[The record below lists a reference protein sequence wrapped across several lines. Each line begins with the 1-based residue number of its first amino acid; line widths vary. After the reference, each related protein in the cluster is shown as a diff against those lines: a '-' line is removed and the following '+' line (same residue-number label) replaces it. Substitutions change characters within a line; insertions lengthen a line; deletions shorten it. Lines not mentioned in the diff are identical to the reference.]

1 MKLIICNSL
10 PTSRLFGEKVD
21 ANWYADAGM
30 DVEFWDLAPV
40 FVPAEKLQQYY
51 AGAGDY
57 QYQGPKHRMI
67 GSLRELEAAIS
78 GHKDALFWHLSRF
91 DRMHDD
97 DDDLIDLFNQYCVR
111 YVFQHFDPHEHDASL
126 RGRVRWI
133 VRELRQLWYAR
144 RCKPVAVVTSGSLGR
159 KQVQRRYPSARV
171 ISIPSVKVWW
181 AESVSAQPDNYV
193 VFVDET
199 YAFDPDSKLH
209 GHQLCSD
216 IDAYYRRMRELFSV
230 VEDCLGIPVIIA
242 CSGKYIYPDA
252 KALFGDRDV
261 IYGQT
266 LALLHGCSIALGHLS
281 LALDQAIVS
290 RKPVL
295 LVDDLSF
302 TAWRRKGFKPVV
314 TRFRQQHR
322 QSDGL
327 DCSDIREA
335 LSRSLDFYQA
345 VEFKHFREPDVSG
358 DYRQL
363 CKDAFEKLL

>member
-1 MKLIICNSL
+1 VKLIICNSL

-30 DVEFWDLAPV
+30 DVEFWDLAPIFIPV
-40 FVPAEKLQQYY
+40 EQLLLFYS
-51 AGAGDY
+51 GALGY
-57 QYQGPKHRMI
+57 RYQGPRHRSI
-67 GSLRELEAAIS
+67 ESRRELDAAIS
-78 GHKDALFWHLSRF
+78 SNRHALFWHLSRF

-97 DDDLIDLFNQYCVR
+97 DDLIDLFNRYGVR
-111 YVFQHFDPHEHDASL
+111 YVFQHFDPQAHDASPRRL
-126 RGRVRWI
+126 IRAAA
-133 VRELRQLWYAR
+133 REISQCWYAR
-144 RCKPVAVVTSGSLGR
+144 ICRPVAVVTSGSLGR
-159 KQVQRRYPSARV
+159 EQVQRRYPLAKV
-171 ISIPSVKVWW
+171 ISVPSVKVWW
-181 AESVSAQPDNYV
+181 PYSVSAQPSNYV
-193 VFVDET
+193 VFVDES

-216 IDAYYRRMRELFSV
+216 VYGYYRRMRDLFSV

-242 CSGKYIYPDA
+242 CSGKYIYSDA
-252 KALFGDRDV
+252 KASFGNRDV
-261 IYGQT
+261 IYGHT

-281 LALDQAIVS
+281 LALDQTIVS

-302 TAWRRKGFKPVV
+302 TAWRRRGFESVV

-322 QSDGL
+322 RSDKL

-335 LSRSLDFYQA
+335 LTRALNFYEA
-345 VEFKHFREPDVSG
+345 VEFKYFREPDVSG

-363 CKDAFEKLL
+363 CKDAFEKIL